1 MNFVEIGLAF
11 LEGLALIVSPCILPV
26 LPLVLAASVEG
37 GRRRPYGII
46 IGFVAA
52 FSLFAIV
59 LRKLVTLLGL
69 DVELVRDASLVLL
82 TLFGLILL
90 SEKLS
95 EKFSSVTSWAATLG
109 NNISSKGGDGLL
121 SGVYIG
127 SLIGFL
133 WTPCAGP
140 ILAAVLVQVIRQQ
153 NNLGGDLI
161 IFSFAIGAGL
171 PMLLI
176 SIFGRKVMSKMSFF
190 IRHAEGVRKA
200 FGVLILLVVAYIGA
214 GAQALSFFGSPPS
227 VEQAQAGELT
237 LQHMLDNP
245 YPAPEFAGLQ
255 NWINSEPLNM
265 EKLKGKVVLIDF
277 WTYSC
282 INCIRTLPYLTE
294 WDRKYRDQGLV
305 IVGVHSPEFDF
316 ERKLDNVKMA
326 VKEYN
331 IHYPVVQDNN
341 FDTWDQFH
349 NRYWP
354 AHYLIDRDG
363 KVVYT
368 HFGEG
373 EYDVT
378 ENNIRYLLGIQG
390 KASKS
395 EHDETRRAVDQTPET
410 YLGYRRASTF
420 VGNVKVKGDV
430 PMAFT
435 FPDFVPLND
444 WTLSGKWTVEAERII
459 TGEKGAALQ
468 LNFKSSKVFLVLG
481 SHSGKPIHVTVRLN
495 GQAVGAN
502 GGKDV
507 VDGVITVDRNTLYEL
522 VNQKSPN
529 NSLLEIESDAPGL
542 EAYAFTF
549 G

>member
-1 MNFVEIGLAF
+1 MNIVEIGLAF
-11 LEGLALIVSPCILPV
+11 LEGVALIVSPCILPV

-59 LRKLVTLLGL
+59 LRKVVALLGL

-95 EKFSSVTSWAATLG
+95 EKFSAVTSWAATLG
-109 NNISSKGGDGLL
+109 NNLSSKGGEGLL
-121 SGVYIG
+121 SGVFIG
-127 SLIGFL
+127 SLIGFI

-153 NNLGGDLI
+153 SDFGGDLI
-161 IFSFAIGAGL
+161 IFAFAIGAGL

-176 SIFGRKVMSKMSFF
+176 SIFGRKVMNKMSFF
-190 IRHAEGVRKA
+190 TRHAEGVRKT
-200 FGVLILLVVAYIGA
+200 FGILILLAVAYIAA
-214 GAQALSFFGSPPS
+214 GAQALTFFGSSAS
-227 VEQAQAGELT
+227 VEQAPTGELR
-237 LQHMLDNP
+237 LQHALDKP
-245 YPAPEFAGLQ
+245 YPAPEFTGLQ
-255 NWINSEPLNM
+255 NWINSEPLTM

-282 INCIRTLPYLTE
+282 INCIRTLPHITE

-305 IVGVHSPEFDF
+305 IVGVHAPEFDF

-326 VKEYN
+326 VKEYG
-331 IHYPVVQDNN
+331 IHYPVAQDNN
-341 FDTWDQFH
+341 FDTWQQFH
-349 NRYWP
+349 NHFWP
-354 AHYLIDRDG
+354 AHYLIDREG
-363 KVVYT
+363 NVVYT

-373 EYDVT
+373 QYDVT

-390 KASKS
+390 KASMN
-395 EHDETRRAVDQTPET
+395 EHGQTSRAVDQTPET
-410 YLGYRRASTF
+410 YLGYNRASTF
-420 VGNVKVKGDV
+420 VGNVKVKGDE
-430 PMAFT
+430 PMEFT
-435 FPDFVPLND
+435 FPDAIPRND
-444 WTLSGKWTVEAERII
+444 WALSGRWTVEGERII
-459 TGEKGAALQ
+459 TEGKGAALR

-495 GQAVGAN
+495 GQAVGTN

-507 VDGVITVDRNTLYEL
+507 IDGVVTVDRNTLYEL
-522 VNQKSPN
+522 VNQKGPN
-529 NSLLEIESDAPGL
+529 NGLLEIESDAPGL

>member
-1 MNFVEIGLAF
+1 MNSVEIGLAF
-11 LEGLALIVSPCILPV
+11 LEGVALIVSPCILPV

-59 LRKLVTLLGL
+59 LRKLVALLGL
-69 DVELVRDASLVLL
+69 DVELVRNVSLVLL
-82 TLFGLILL
+82 AAFGLILL

-95 EKFSSVTSWAATLG
+95 EKFSAFTSRAATLG
-109 NNISSKGGDGLL
+109 NNLSAKGGEGLL
-121 SGVYIG
+121 SGVFIG
-127 SLIGFL
+127 SLIGFV

-153 NNLGGDLI
+153 SDLAGDLI

-171 PMLLI
+171 PMLVI
-176 SIFGRKVMSKMSFF
+176 SIFGRKVIGKMSFF
-190 IRHAEGVRKA
+190 TRHAEGVRKT
-200 FGVLILLVVAYIGA
+200 FGVLILLAVAYIGA
-214 GAQALSFFGSPPS
+214 GSQALSLFGSAPTI
-227 VEQAQAGELT
+227 AQAPTGALT
-237 LQHMLDNP
+237 LEQKLDQP

-255 NWINSEPLNM
+255 NWINSDPLTM
-265 EKLKGKVVLIDF
+265 EKLKGKVVLVDF

-282 INCIRTLPYLTE
+282 INCIRTLPYITA

-305 IVGVHSPEFDF
+305 IIGIHSPEFDF
-316 ERKLDNVKMA
+316 EKKPDNVKMA
-326 VKEYN
+326 VRQYG
-331 IHYPVVQDNN
+331 IHYPVAQDNN
-341 FDTWDQFH
+341 FDTWDKFS

-363 KVVYT
+363 QVVYT

-378 ENNIRYLLGIQG
+378 ENNIRYLLGLKG
-390 KASKS
+390 KAEESKPT
-395 EHDETRRAVDQTPET
+395 EPGRANDQTPET
-410 YLGYRRASTF
+410 YLGYQRASTF

-430 PMAFT
+430 IESFR
-435 FPDFVPLND
+435 FPDTLPRND
-444 WTLSGKWTVEAERII
+444 WALSGKWTVESERIV
-459 TGEKGAALQ
+459 TAAKGAALR

-481 SHSGKPIHVTVRLN
+481 SRSGRPIHVTVRLN
-495 GQAVGAN
+495 GQPVGSDA
-502 GGKDV
+502 GKDV
-507 VDGVITVDRNTLYEL
+507 ADGGITVDRNTLYEL
-522 VNQKSPN
+522 IDQKAPKEG
-529 NSLLEIESDAPGL
+529 LLEIESDAPGL